1 MSFGYIK
8 GMEESVWDQL
18 IKNMWVDE
26 YTFESFDDIEG
37 GLKFEVGK

>member
-1 MSFGYIK
+1 
-8 GMEESVWDQL
+8 
-18 IKNMWVDE
+18 MWVDE